1 MNNTFK
7 NNVQNRYE
15 NENTKV
21 ISTKILKEIDGD
33 KLVCVTLEKYVN
45 IYRIKLANGK
55 IYIGQTEYINDRL
68 NSHNNRFKKENIID
82 FKIIKYKAKHS
93 DEINYIKKYRERYGY
108 DNVVN
113 VSKGSYVEE
122 PHIDSFEAWFIQTP
136 TQLAIS
142 AWNYYNSVKA
152 NGDKITMGEAAAKFG
167 SSVAQVK
174 RVNKIGGTGARHYK
188 RPDIIELLFSS
199 IKFNISSDPTRP
211 YETDSL
217 YTIEEYL
224 AKQKKQLESQ
234 SKRSVQ
240 KRVIELSDEE
250 EDKVMNAIIDL
261 KRESAVVR
269 DAIARRLYAYNM
281 NQNQQ

>member
-1 MNNTFK
+1 MVKQVNELELDPLSELNPRMNSEKFNSFI
-7 NNVQNRYE
+7 NEIEE
-15 NENTKV
+15 NGILEP
-21 ISTKILKEIDGD
+21 ISIVDDNKILDGRHRWMVAKELGISEIKCVD
-33 KLVCVTLEKYVN
+33 KSYLSQEERRAFVYS
-45 IYRIKLANGK
+45 
-55 IYIGQTEYINDRL
+55 TEARR
-68 NSHNNRFKKENIID
+68 H
-82 FKIIKYKAKHS
+82 
-93 DEINYIKKYRERYGY
+93 
-108 DNVVN
+108 
-113 VSKGSYVEE
+113 
-122 PHIDSFEAWFIQTP
+122 QTP

-199 IKFNISSDPTRP
+199 MKLNISSDPTKP

-269 DAIARRLYAYNM
+269 DAIARRLYAYSM